1 MPGKFLII
9 NWPSTKE
16 VTTCKHEIINGLV
29 SNFFNST
36 ACLVFAHC
44 YLPSVYVCPD
54 LLNVAYKLGNIPG
67 GGGYSREFWIGVCR
81 EGSWTLTLFKD

>member
-1 MPGKFLII
+1 MKKKKQWQNDNISLLLCSSYFSHALCFVLIYTMPGKFLII
-9 NWPSTKE
+9 ILPSTKE

-36 ACLVFAHC
+36 ACLVFVHS

-54 LLNVAYKLGNIPG
+54 
-67 GGGYSREFWIGVCR
+67 
-81 EGSWTLTLFKD
+81 

>member
-67 GGGYSREFWIGVCR
+67 GGGVLPRILDRGVPR
-81 EGSWTLTLFKD
+81 RFVDPNPI